1 MRRPHCG
8 RKIIISFDV
17 TMKYFKQLLFLSI
30 ICSLVWFINCSD
42 NDKIVSYNKIPEN
55 STKTPLYLAEN
66 GITIKASDTAVI
78 GESYQLG
85 GISYLVVDSAM
96 LYKMVANDE
105 DVTKVVTSNV
115 TNMKLMFDHTRF
127 NQDIGSWDLSNVT
140 DMNGM
145 FDRARSFNQDIGN
158 WDVINVTNMQFIFFG
173 AESFNQNI
181 SSWNVSHVIDCE
193 DFSEGATVWTEP
205 KPSFTNCTE

>member
-42 NDKIVSYNKIPEN
+42 NDEIVSYNKVPEN

-193 DFSEGATVWTEP
+193 DFSEGATVWREP